1 MAGAGSGRRQS
12 GILRVMPTNSEL
24 LLAGYDAW
32 NHDDCE
38 GWLELLHP
46 EIEISTSGVFPD
58 LAIAYRGR
66 ELAAKFWRQ
75 MHEPWETFRID
86 VERVDDEGDD
96 VAVAAI
102 RFRGK
107 GADSGVD
114 VDMRFGMAMRVQ
126 DGLAVQ
132 LVNRQT
138 VEEARKAVSSPAAQP
153 PAPLRRSQ

>member
-1 MAGAGSGRRQS
+1 
-12 GILRVMPTNSEL
+12 MPTNSEL

-32 NHDDCE
+32 NRDDRD

-58 LAIAYRGR
+58 LSVAYRGH
-66 ELAAKFWRQ
+66 ELAAKFWHQ

-86 VERVDDEGDD
+86 VERIDEEDSG
-96 VAVAAI
+96 VVTAAI

-114 VDMRFGMAMRVQ
+114 VDMRFGMAMRVEQ
-126 DGLAVQ
+126 GLAIQ
-132 LVNRQT
+132 LVNRRT
-138 VEEARKAVSSPAAQP
+138 VEEARKAVSPEREAT
-153 PAPLRRSQ
+153 RGR